1 MGQVTTSYGNN
12 WRNLEISAL
21 STILTLRNLSY
32 SHLKIVG
39 RKTPAN
45 SHHPNFP
52 ALEGSS
58 SGPLATFVGKCGRR
72 TEGPPGLLMA
82 GFLTSSL
89 SSLGLARGSVSPST
103 LSLFAIVKISCRSES
118 SKY

>member
-12 WRNLEISAL
+12 WRNLEISTF

-39 RKTPAN
+39 RKIPAS

-58 SGPLATFVGKCGRR
+58 SGPLATFAGKCGGR

-82 GFLTSSL
+82 RFLSSSL
-89 SSLGLARGSVSPST
+89 FSLGLASGSVSSST
-103 LSLFAIVKISCRSES
+103 LSLSAIVKNCQQNLL
-118 SKY
+118 KK

>member
-21 STILTLRNLSY
+21 STILTLRKLSY

-39 RKTPAN
+39 RKTPAS

-58 SGPLATFVGKCGRR
+58 SGPLATFVGRCGK

-82 GFLTSSL
+82 GFLSSSL
-89 SSLGLARGSVSPST
+89 FSLGLASGSVSSST
-103 LSLFAIVKISCRSES
+103 LSLSAIVKNCQQNLL
-118 SKY
+118 

>member
-58 SGPLATFVGKCGRR
+58 SDPLSTFVGICGRR
-72 TEGPPGLLMA
+72 TEAPAGLLMA
-82 GFLTSSL
+82 GILSSSL
-89 SSLGLARGSVSPST
+89 SSLGLASGSVSSST
-103 LSLFAIVKISCRSES
+103 LSLFAIVKKCRQNLLR
-118 SKY
+118 K